1 MPERDERYNYLA
13 NLAISLPVGRSPFTP
28 IDFSD
33 SLLEAETLSVP
44 DVGPVTWP
52 EVAQFDQLLQTVA
65 GGAQ

>member
-33 SLLEAETLSVP
+33 SLLDSHFWEGQDEI
-44 DVGPVTWP
+44 
-52 EVAQFDQLLQTVA
+52 
-65 GGAQ
+65 